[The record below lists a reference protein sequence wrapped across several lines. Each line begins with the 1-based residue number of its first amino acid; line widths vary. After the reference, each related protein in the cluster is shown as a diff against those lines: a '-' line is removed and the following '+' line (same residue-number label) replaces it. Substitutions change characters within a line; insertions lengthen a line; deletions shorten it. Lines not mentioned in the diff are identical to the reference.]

1 MKVKTELVKNY
12 ISSRIWDYV
21 DDIIEFDA
29 NEIINTKA
37 IEILQAIQNVI
48 QSDMDDFEMIEE
60 IVCIFERNNLN
71 AGVCHDFG

>member
-1 MKVKTELVKNY
+1 MKVKTELLKSYVA
-12 ISSRIWDYV
+12 SRICDYM

-37 IEILQAIQNVI
+37 LEILQEIQNII

-60 IVCIFERNNLN
+60 IVRIFERNKID

>member
-12 ISSRIWDYV
+12 ISSRICDYV

-37 IEILQAIQNVI
+37 IEILQVIQNVI

>member
-1 MKVKTELVKNY
+1 MKVKIELVKNY
-12 ISSRIWDYV
+12 ISSRICDYV